1 MTEEGL
7 AQYER
12 IAIDIASRISEGKIR
27 EGQRLSGRTQLS
39 SEYKVSPET
48 VRKALALLSDMR
60 VVSVKEKSGVTVI
73 SADNAR
79 RYIGLSRGRG
89 ARRALYEK
97 LHSALSAYEETGK
110 QIRDVCRELVEAE
123 LTPLPYESTFPMYE
137 VTVSSASQRTGHSI
151 GSLRFWQETGAT
163 IIAIRRNRNLII
175 SPGPYAELYAGDVI
189 IFVGDKGCAA
199 AVDSFI
205 NGSSV

>member
-12 IAIDIASRISEGKIR
+12 IAIDIASRISEGKIQ

-97 LHSALSAYEETGK
+97 LHSALAAYEETGK
-110 QIRDVCRELVEAE
+110 QIRDYE
-123 LTPLPYESTFPMYE
+123 LTPAPDNPD
-137 VTVSSASQRTGHSI
+137 RKRSI
-151 GSLRFWQETGAT
+151 TARLKEGAAKGQEPPKEPGQK
-163 IIAIRRNRNLII
+163 RNHKTHEDR
-175 SPGPYAELYAGDVI
+175 
-189 IFVGDKGCAA
+189 
-199 AVDSFI
+199 
-205 NGSSV
+205 